1 MKASTTITLIT
12 LSGRS
17 TVIWCDGPFNTANN
31 DIRKSMTPLVWAR
44 YVLFE
49 AYLILKGDL
58 VGELGA
64 LWVFL
69 GEPGG
74 PGEEEED

>member
-1 MKASTTITLIT
+1 MLC
-12 LSGRS
+12 L
-17 TVIWCDGPFNTANN
+17 N
-31 DIRKSMTPLVWAR
+31 
-44 YVLFE
+44 

>member
-1 MKASTTITLIT
+1 MFYL
-12 LSGRS
+12 
-17 TVIWCDGPFNTANN
+17 N
-31 DIRKSMTPLVWAR
+31 
-44 YVLFE
+44 
-49 AYLILKGDL
+49 AYLILKGDF

>member
-1 MKASTTITLIT
+1 M
-12 LSGRS
+12 
-17 TVIWCDGPFNTANN
+17 FNLN
-31 DIRKSMTPLVWAR
+31 
-44 YVLFE
+44 

-74 PGEEEED
+74 PGKDEEED